1 MLDSTGQIGSSISA
15 LTREYSNIA
24 HNLANIN
31 TTGFK
36 RKVSSFSQE
45 LDISLNEDS
54 LLSMLNDDISPISG
68 EIVLNEALDFSPG
81 TLLGTSRP
89 LDTAISG
96 KGFFVVE
103 TPDGP
108 LYTRNG
114 VFQIN
119 SSGQLV
125 DLEGRIIAGTDG
137 PIVIPGS
144 VSELQI
150 NIAEG
155 GEISADGT
163 LLGKLKIMDFKENEK
178 ELVPTGK
185 NCFMAPE
192 GVEPGV
198 AENAMIRQGYRENSN
213 VQRME
218 ELVDLITV
226 SRLYEMNMSLLKKR
240 HENAKA
246 MIDVAKS

>member
-1 MLDSTGQIGSSISA
+1 MVNSTGQIGSSISA
-15 LTREYSNIA
+15 LTREYHNIA

-36 RKVSSFSQE
+36 RKVNSFSLE
-45 LDISLNEDS
+45 LKGQMSGGPEQ
-54 LLSMLNDDISPISG
+54 SPISG
-68 EIVLNEALDFSPG
+68 AIRINEALDFSPG

-89 LDTAISG
+89 LDTCING
-96 KGFFVVE
+96 KGFFEVE

-119 SSGQLV
+119 SNGQLV
-125 DLEGRIIAGTDG
+125 DLEGRIVAGTDG
-137 PIVIPGS
+137 PIVIPGT

-150 NIAEG
+150 NIAED

-163 LLGKLKIMDFKENEK
+163 LLGKFKIVDFKENEK

-218 ELVDLITV
+218 ELVGLITV
-226 SRLYEMNMSLLKKR
+226 SRLYEMNMNLLRKR
-240 HENAKA
+240 RENAKA